1 MIIKENIEEFNLE
14 KKLEININAWKDLNA
29 QNKQNK
35 QMNIQSTF
43 LLFDTQN
50 NPEPTTN
57 LLFNQAKKDEI
68 HTKTLSES
76 EKIIQVK
83 KKKEKRE
90 PTLRI

>member
-1 MIIKENIEEFNLE
+1 
-14 KKLEININAWKDLNA
+14 
-29 QNKQNK
+29 
-35 QMNIQSTF
+35 MNIQSTF

-57 LLFNQAKKDEI
+57 LLFNQAKKDET

-76 EKIIQVK
+76 EKIIPVK